1 MQLARPWTPPA
12 ASSLGGQ
19 SYPFWSGLIKS
30 LNALSFLVIQPMAQL
45 VERGDSG
52 CNHERVVVPTSE
64 SDCRNLIDNPDL
76 GDRETSR

>member
-1 MQLARPWTPPA
+1 
-12 ASSLGGQ
+12 
-19 SYPFWSGLIKS
+19 
-30 LNALSFLVIQPMAQL
+30 MAQL